1 MSNPQAATP
10 SVAETTNGL
19 SKGEIFDVL
28 QNERRRYV
36 LQYLRRH
43 GGPVDL
49 GDLATQ
55 VAAWEYDVPT
65 DQISGTQRKR
75 VYTTLQQT
83 HLPRLHEAG
92 IVDYDRDVGIIET
105 TKHTEDLTVY
115 LEIVPGSEFPWR
127 EYYLS
132 LGAVSLA
139 IVVILWVGVYPFTV
153 LPDLVWATLIAVVL
167 TISAGYHTLA
177 GREITLEEYDLVKGV
192 DDQRE

>member
-1 MSNPQAATP
+1 MSQQIKAPPT
-10 SVAETTNGL
+10 AETDDRL

-36 LQYLRRH
+36 LQYLRKH

-49 GDLATQ
+49 GDLASE
-55 VAAWEYDVPT
+55 VASDEYGCSCADV
-65 DQISGTQRKR
+65 SSAQRKR

-83 HLPRLHEAG
+83 HLPRMDEAG
-92 IVDYDRDVGIIET
+92 IVSFDADAGVIAT
-105 TKHTEDLTVY
+105 TPQTEELTVY

-139 IVVILWVGVYPFTV
+139 IVAILWVGIYPFTIV
-153 LPDLVWATLIAVVL
+153 SPLVWTTLLAVVL
-167 TISAGYHTLA
+167 TGSALYHTYI
-177 GREITLEEYDLVKGV
+177 GREMTLVEYANDRNESG
-192 DDQRE
+192 DD